1 MKRHIIIIVVSAIL
15 IGLMIFEQIYIRNTL
30 DELREQTLYLYSEI
44 HSQEIINTEDLIF
57 SVEKLDS
64 YWKTKENFL
73 CLTINHKDMEKIGEQ
88 ITKLITYINQNN
100 KEDAE
105 YEVELLKYFV
115 EGNEHIMIANF
126 QNIW

>member
-1 MKRHIIIIVVSAIL
+1 MKRHIIIIVVSVIL

-30 DELREQTLYLYSEI
+30 NELRDQTLYLYSEI
-44 HSQEIINTEDLIF
+44 HTQENINTEDLIF
-57 SVEKLDS
+57 SVEKLDD

-105 YEVELLKYFV
+105 YEVELLKYYV
-115 EGNEHIMIANF
+115 EGNEHVMIANF